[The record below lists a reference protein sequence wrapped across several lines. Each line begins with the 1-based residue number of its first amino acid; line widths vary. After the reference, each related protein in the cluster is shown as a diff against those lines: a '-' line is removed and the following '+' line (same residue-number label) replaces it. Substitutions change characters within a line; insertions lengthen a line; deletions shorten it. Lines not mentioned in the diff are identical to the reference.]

1 MTEPLNGF
9 VVGVTA
15 ARRSE
20 ELAHLLE
27 RRGADVLTAPAI
39 RIMPLADDS
48 ELLAATHACIK
59 DAPDLTVVTTG
70 IGFRGWMDAADEWGL
85 GDSLREQL
93 ARGQLVARGPKARG
107 AIRTSGLREV
117 WSPESEAMTEVVDY
131 LLERGVAGQRVA
143 IQLHGDPLTDVI
155 EILTGAGADV
165 VAVPV
170 YRWLPPEDPR
180 PLHRLVDLTAAA
192 RVDAVVFTSAPAVTS
207 FLRTATERAVES
219 DVLRAL
225 HLDVLA
231 ACVGPVCAAP
241 LDRLGVPNVYPSRGR
256 LGSLV
261 RTICEELPTRSR
273 ELPVN
278 GRRLEVRGQGAVL
291 DGRYVAIPP
300 VPLAALR
307 RLADRAGQV
316 VSRQE
321 LLGALPGEGG
331 NDHVVEMAVGR
342 LRKHLGDP
350 RLVRTVVQ
358 RGYQLALDDRALAG
372 QAAGSGTGT
381 ESAI

>member
-9 VVGVTA
+9 TVGVTA
-15 ARRSE
+15 ARRSA

-27 RRGADVLTAPAI
+27 RRGADVLSAPAI
-39 RIMPLADDS
+39 RIVPLADDS
-48 ELLAATHACIK
+48 ELVAATQTCI
-59 DAPDLTVVTTG
+59 ARPPDVTVVTTG
-70 IGFRGWMDAADEWGL
+70 IGFRGWMEAADEWDL
-85 GDSLREQL
+85 GDALRMQL
-93 ARGQLVARGPKARG
+93 GSGRLVARGPKARG
-107 AIRTSGLREV
+107 AIRTSGLRET
-117 WSPESEAMTEVVDY
+117 WSPDSEAMTEVVDH
-131 LLERGVAGQRVA
+131 LLEQGVAGLRVA

-155 EILTGAGADV
+155 ATLTAEGAEV
-165 VAVPV
+165 VTVPV
-170 YRWLPPEDPR
+170 YRWLPPEDTR
-180 PLHRLVDLTAAA
+180 PLERLVDLTTLA

-207 FLRTATERAVES
+207 FLRTATARGVES
-219 DVLRAL
+219 EVLRAF
-225 HLDVLA
+225 HTDVLA
-231 ACVGPVCAAP
+231 ACVGPVCAGP

-261 RTICEELPTRSR
+261 RTICEELPRRSR
-273 ELPVN
+273 ALPVN
-278 GRRLEVRGQGAVL
+278 GRHLELRGQGAVL

-307 RLADRAGQV
+307 TLAGRAGQV

-342 LRKHLGDP
+342 LRRHLGDP

-358 RGYQLALDDRALAG
+358 RGYQLALD
-372 QAAGSGTGT
+372 
-381 ESAI
+381 E